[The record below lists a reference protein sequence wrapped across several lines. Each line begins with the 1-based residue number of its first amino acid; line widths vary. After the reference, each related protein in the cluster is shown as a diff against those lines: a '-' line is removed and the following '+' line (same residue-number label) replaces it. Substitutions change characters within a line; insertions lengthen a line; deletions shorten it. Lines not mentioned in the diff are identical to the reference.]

1 MPARARR
8 LRATETQHSLELDPE
23 LAVQPSAAGAVITRI
38 EDIMEA
44 VVDGIT
50 EAKEVRI
57 ELKSAKNIHRRVGR
71 DPSRFRDYVRFPGCN
86 VQEARKFARVVL
98 ILQLSHDAL
107 VSGTVL
113 TKRHIYYQHQELFE
127 KQRTVDEL
135 VENIAFTLGVCRDD
149 LNIAAMAK
157 GIMVGSLSVQL
168 LDNTSIDASAG
179 GLGTTIPEA
188 VFRSLSS
195 THFWQTSLHGPG
207 LIVTAKGYPDM
218 ITLSFLRLAQE
229 RCPQLPML
237 ALVDFDPDGMNIYR
251 CYRYGAAQLQQEASE
266 RPLRLRLLGVTAS
279 QILNPT
285 RPIPGSVSQTEEASQ
300 SSQSSSQRDILKTS
314 ISSTAC
320 RDPITRLTA
329 RDRKLAINTLTK
341 LDQLTLKDDEAT
353 ELTREIQIMLMMGTK
368 AEIQWLD
375 ESGNISNW
383 LDAQMGNMMQR
394 TEDTL

>member
-23 LAVQPSAAGAVITRI
+23 LAVQPSAAGAVIARI
-38 EDIMEA
+38 EDILEA

-157 GIMVGSLSVQL
+157 GIM
-168 LDNTSIDASAG
+168 
-179 GLGTTIPEA
+179 
-188 VFRSLSS
+188 
-195 THFWQTSLHGPG
+195 
-207 LIVTAKGYPDM
+207 AKGYPDM

>member
-157 GIMVGSLSVQL
+157 GIMILVVEK
-168 LDNTSIDASAG
+168 
-179 GLGTTIPEA
+179 EA